1 MSRLLMVDIET
12 APIAGV
18 ETFLGA
24 IQAPANYR
32 DPEKIAKYIE
42 EAAVKERDKAALDP
56 DLCRIVALAFQVEGE
71 TEVKGG
77 VAKDEAEETRLL
89 TRFWDV
95 VRKTNGIGG
104 VSLCGFNIAGFD
116 VPVLARR
123 SLYLKVAGV
132 KFRFGRY
139 AYQRPQIIDLMDPLT
154 MDRHEAFKMRSKD
167 WWVKRMG
174 LAGAQDDNTGKNVPT
189 LVALGLWDEILHHCK
204 ADVVKEVQMAQW
216 LGIWPTN

>member
-1 MSRLLMVDIET
+1 MLDIET
-12 APIAGV
+12 APIEDVDTYLCAV
-18 ETFLGA
+18 
-24 IQAPANYR
+24 QAPANYR

-56 DLCRIVALAFQVEGE
+56 DLCRIVALAFQIEGE
-71 TEVKGG
+71 HEVKGD
-77 VAKDEAEETRLL
+77 VARTEAEEQALL
-89 TRFWDV
+89 TRFWNA
-95 VRKTNGIGG
+95 VRTANGMGG

-123 SLYLKVAGV
+123 SLYLKVPDV

-139 AYQRPQIIDLMDPLT
+139 AYQRPQIVDLMDPLT
-154 MDRHEAFKMRSKD
+154 MDRHEAFKLRPKD

-216 LGIWPTN
+216 LGLWPQD